1 MEYIDKSHITLN
13 PDCGFA
19 PSSQNPMD
27 FDEAYKK
34 LRSMSEGSKLLRD
47 KYE

>member
-19 PSSQNPMD
+19 PSSSNPMD
-27 FDEAYKK
+27 LDEAYLK
-34 LRSMSEGSKLLRD
+34 LKELSVASLELKSK
-47 KYE
+47 YS